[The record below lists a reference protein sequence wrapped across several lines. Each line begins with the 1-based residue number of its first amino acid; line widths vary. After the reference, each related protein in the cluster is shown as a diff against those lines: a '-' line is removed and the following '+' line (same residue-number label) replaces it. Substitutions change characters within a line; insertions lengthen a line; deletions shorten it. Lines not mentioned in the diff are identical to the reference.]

1 MSSVKSIPP
10 ISENKDFY
18 YTVNSDTAH
27 PRILVGTGQE
37 LVQYRQDT
45 SIRIWYNDL
54 PVDYETHWHTAMEVI
69 MPMENWYEAI
79 VRDESFH
86 IVPGDIFM
94 IPPGEMHSLKA
105 PETGNR
111 FVFLFDLAPFTRLHG
126 FAGIQPLLTRP
137 IHLTR
142 ASYPN
147 IYDDV
152 YQMMVQMRNEYFN
165 KNEFSEL
172 TIYSLL
178 LNLFV
183 KLGTNH
189 LDNINLFPNMRVYKQ
204 KEYVDKFNTVMD
216 YIDSHYMDELNLDD
230 IAASIGFSKYHFSR
244 LFKQYTNYTFCAY
257 ITHRRIKVA
266 EELLEQPDLS
276 ITEVALQSGFP
287 SISTF
292 NRVFKQAKDC
302 TPSEYREKNNQYSR
316 ISNVKVDSP

>member
-1 MSSVKSIPP
+1 MSSVKSTPP

-152 YQMMVQMRNEYFN
+152 YQMMV
-165 KNEFSEL
+165 
-172 TIYSLL
+172 
-178 LNLFV
+178 
-183 KLGTNH
+183 
-189 LDNINLFPNMRVYKQ
+189 
-204 KEYVDKFNTVMD
+204 
-216 YIDSHYMDELNLDD
+216 
-230 IAASIGFSKYHFSR
+230 
-244 LFKQYTNYTFCAY
+244 
-257 ITHRRIKVA
+257 
-266 EELLEQPDLS
+266 
-276 ITEVALQSGFP
+276 
-287 SISTF
+287 
-292 NRVFKQAKDC
+292 
-302 TPSEYREKNNQYSR
+302 
-316 ISNVKVDSP
+316 